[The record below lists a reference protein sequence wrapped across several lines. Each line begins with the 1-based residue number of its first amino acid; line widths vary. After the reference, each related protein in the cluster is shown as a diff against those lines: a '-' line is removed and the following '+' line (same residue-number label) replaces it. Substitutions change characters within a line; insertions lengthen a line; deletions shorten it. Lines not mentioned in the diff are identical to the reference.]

1 MNMAPA
7 KPLLKPLPVKICGL
21 TTDVDVA
28 AALDGGAAYLGFMMY
43 GPSPRNIAPERAG
56 ELARA
61 ARGRAAVVAVTVD
74 ADDALI
80 DRILQ
85 DLAPDWLQLHGQ
97 ENPAR
102 AEALKRRTGCGI
114 IRALRVGAAEDIAAA
129 GAFADAADRM
139 LYDARPPAGSVL
151 PGGNGARFDWS
162 LTAAIPRGRDWFLAG
177 GLTPDNVA
185 EAMAATGAPLLDVS
199 SGVERTPGYKDAK
212 LIQAFLDAVRGAAP
226 ADSAVKAD
234 T

>member
-1 MNMAPA
+1 
-7 KPLLKPLPVKICGL
+7 VKICGL

-28 AALDGGAAYLGFMMY
+28 AALDGGAGFLGFMMY
-43 GPSPRNIAPERAG
+43 GPSPRNIAPDRAG
-56 ELARA
+56 DLARP
-61 ARGRAAVVAVTVD
+61 ARGRAGVVAVTVD
-74 ADDALI
+74 AEDDLI
-80 DRILQ
+80 DRIMR
-85 DLAPDWLQLHGQ
+85 DLAPDWLQLHGG
-97 ENPAR
+97 EGPAR
-102 AEALKRRTGCGI
+102 AADLRRRTGAKI
-114 IRALRVGAAEDIAAA
+114 IRALRVGSAEDIAAA
-129 GAFADAADRM
+129 GAFADAADLM

-162 LTAAIPRGRDWFLAG
+162 LTAAIPRDRDWFLAG

-212 LIQAFLDAVRGAAP
+212 LIKGFLDAVRGAAP
-226 ADSAVKAD
+226 QTVQVKAD